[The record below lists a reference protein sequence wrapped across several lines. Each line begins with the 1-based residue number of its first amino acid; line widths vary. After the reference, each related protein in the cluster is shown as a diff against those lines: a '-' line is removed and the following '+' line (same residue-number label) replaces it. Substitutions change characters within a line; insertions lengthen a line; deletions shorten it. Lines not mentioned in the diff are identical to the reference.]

1 MNLTLGGKPTI
12 VEDHVNEK
20 ENKNFLMKWCF
31 VNPKS
36 VPLGTVSY
44 GGLINMI

>member
-1 MNLTLGGKPTI
+1 MHLTLGGIPTI
-12 VEDHVNEK
+12 VEDYVNEK
-20 ENKNFLMKWCF
+20 ENKNVLMKWCF

-36 VPLGTVSY
+36 EPLGNVSY